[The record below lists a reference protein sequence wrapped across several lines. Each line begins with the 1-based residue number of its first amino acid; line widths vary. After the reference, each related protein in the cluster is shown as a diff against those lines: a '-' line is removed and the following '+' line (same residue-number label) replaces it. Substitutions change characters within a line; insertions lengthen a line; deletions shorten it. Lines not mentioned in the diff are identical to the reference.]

1 MKKSKHNIPN
11 NLNCLSSQLT
21 DHSPTLANIYG
32 HPWNNWRETDTMNEL
47 RKAYMYDY
55 SRNKLFNW
63 RIWFV
68 LLPNLI
74 KLSHYL
80 FCRTAHEREP
90 ISKTD
95 WLEELVSAHSITFT
109 NIAIFYLSSTQN
121 GYLITENIHFTW
133 SASDCSCNWIMPFR
147 WLNASASVYSQH

>member
-21 DHSPTLANIYG
+21 NHSPTLANIYG

-55 SRNKLFNW
+55 SRNKLFSW

-95 WLEELVSAHSITFT
+95 WLEERTVLHSPIQYYDKRFLLQYSD
-109 NIAIFYLSSTQN
+109 ILSVKHSKRISYN
-121 GYLITENIHFTW
+121 RE
-133 SASDCSCNWIMPFR
+133 
-147 WLNASASVYSQH
+147 YSLHLKCERLPL

>member
-1 MKKSKHNIPN
+1 MKNSKHNIPN

-63 RIWFV
+63 RICFV
-68 LLPNLI
+68 LLPNFL
-74 KLSHYL
+74 
-80 FCRTAHEREP
+80 
-90 ISKTD
+90 
-95 WLEELVSAHSITFT
+95 ITFFVVQLMSANRFPKRIGSKNWRVRT
-109 NIAIFYLSSTQN
+109 VLHSPIQYYDKRFLLQYSDILSVKHSKRISYN
-121 GYLITENIHFTW
+121 RE
-133 SASDCSCNWIMPFR
+133 
-147 WLNASASVYSQH
+147 YSLHLKYERLPL

>member
-1 MKKSKHNIPN
+1 MIIHGI
-11 NLNCLSSQLT
+11 NCL
-21 DHSPTLANIYG
+21 IGEYG
-32 HPWNNWRETDTMNEL
+32 
-47 RKAYMYDY
+47 
-55 SRNKLFNW
+55 
-63 RIWFV
+63 FV

-121 GYLITENIHFTW
+121 GYLI
-133 SASDCSCNWIMPFR
+133 
-147 WLNASASVYSQH
+147 

>member
-95 WLEELVSAHSITFT
+95 WLEERTVLHSPIQYYDKRFLLQYSD
-109 NIAIFYLSSTQN
+109 ILSVKHAKRISYN
-121 GYLITENIHFTW
+121 RE
-133 SASDCSCNWIMPFR
+133 
-147 WLNASASVYSQH
+147 YSLHLKCERLLL